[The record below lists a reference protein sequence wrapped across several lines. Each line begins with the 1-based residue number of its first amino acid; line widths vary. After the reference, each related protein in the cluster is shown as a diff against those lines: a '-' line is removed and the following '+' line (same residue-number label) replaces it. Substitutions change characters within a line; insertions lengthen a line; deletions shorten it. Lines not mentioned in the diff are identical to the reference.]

1 MEERKEIKV
10 NQEVFAR
17 VWKHW
22 KPAFAKSKWSLIGA
36 TVFFSAAMVLD
47 LLIKPVCWKYVFNG
61 LTKHDYVWG
70 YFGMALIAS
79 LVAYTMSRLGDA
91 TIVLAE
97 TRIIRNLKGYILKGL
112 LGKSMQFFT
121 ENSSGGLVAKS
132 KRFAAVSEQVID
144 EWVLSIFRSII
155 FVTYFFIF
163 VCITLP
169 ELALF
174 FVVWIAIFIAVVV
187 IMSQV
192 RLKYDLASSNSDS
205 LTTGYI
211 SDTLL
216 SVFTL
221 RIFSAV
227 SRQFSQFE
235 KIVEIEEIRRRKS
248 WFIGNLQWA
257 IQSALVL
264 ILEFT
269 CMYYVIRSI
278 ESGVYEVG
286 TAAQVQSYVASL
298 AAFMWGMGRSLIK
311 VRTAFADAFE
321 MAEKLDHP
329 ETESITDG
337 GDGGFSH
344 SGITMRN
351 VSFGYSSERM
361 ILKGFSFEFQAG
373 KTYGIIGKTGSGKS
387 TLIKLLER
395 FYEPQSGTIS
405 VGGQE
410 VSSIDKNT
418 LRKMI
423 TLVPQIPIFPSVT
436 IREAISI
443 GRPEATEAE
452 VIHAAELAC
461 CDFIWQKPDG
471 LDTLIGERGVKL
483 SGGESQRLAIAAAV
497 LQNPEIIIMDEP
509 TSALD
514 SATEYLIQ
522 RAIKNCFAGK
532 TMIVIAHRL
541 STVAVLDE
549 ILHLDEGR
557 LVGHGS
563 HGELLKHSEAYNT
576 LWSLQTNPQ
585 ILAHE

>member
-1 MEERKEIKV
+1 
-10 NQEVFAR
+10 
-17 VWKHW
+17 
-22 KPAFAKSKWSLIGA
+22 
-36 TVFFSAAMVLD
+36 
-47 LLIKPVCWKYVFNG
+47 
-61 LTKHDYVWG
+61 
-70 YFGMALIAS
+70 
-79 LVAYTMSRLGDA
+79 MSRL
-91 TIVLAE
+91 
-97 TRIIRNLKGYILKGL
+97 
-112 LGKSMQFFT
+112 
-121 ENSSGGLVAKS
+121 
-132 KRFAAVSEQVID
+132 
-144 EWVLSIFRSII
+144 
-155 FVTYFFIF
+155 
-163 VCITLP
+163 
-169 ELALF
+169 
-174 FVVWIAIFIAVVV
+174 
-187 IMSQV
+187 

-227 SRQFSQFE
+227 SRQFTQFE
-235 KIVEIEEIRRRKS
+235 TIISVEEERRRKS

-264 ILEFT
+264 VLEFT

-278 ESGVYEVG
+278 ELGVHEVG

-298 AAFMWGMGRSLIK
+298 AGFMWGMGRSLIK
-311 VRTAFADAFE
+311 VRTAFADAYE
-321 MAEKLDHP
+321 MAEKLDYP
-329 ETESITDG
+329 ETESVVDG
-337 GDGGFSH
+337 QTKTRPP
-344 SGITMRN
+344 SGITMN
-351 VSFGYSSERM
+351 HVSFGYTPEQM
-361 ILKGFSFEFQAG
+361 ILKRFSFEFKPG
-373 KTYGIIGKTGSGKS
+373 RTYGIIGKTGSGKS

-395 FYEPQSGTIS
+395 FYEPQSGVIS
-405 VGGQE
+405 IGGQ
-410 VSSIDKNT
+410 SIATIDKNT

-423 TLVPQIPIFPSVT
+423 TLVPQIPIFPSVS
-436 IREAISI
+436 IREAIMI
-443 GRPEATEAE
+443 GRPDASEAE
-452 VIHAAELAC
+452 VIRAAELAC
-461 CDFIWQKPDG
+461 CDFIWQKPEG

-483 SGGESQRLAIAAAV
+483 SGGEAQRLAIAAAV

-557 LVGHGS
+557 LIAHGS
-563 HGELLKHSEAYNT
+563 HTELLVTSDAYNN